1 MWAVPLLRTSGDDRI
16 SVVRGNPASFIHLA
30 QGLFGVAIVC
40 ATGCGPRSDVGR
52 SIAAMKDIPCPALI
66 AHRGASYLAPEETR
80 AAYLLALDLGADFLE
95 VDVQRTRD
103 GVLVALHDDGL
114 ERTTN
119 VATRYKPR
127 GGSSPGDPV
136 DYAVGK
142 FTWAEIQQLDAGEW
156 FNVAYPR
163 RARDSYR
170 DLRVLRL
177 EQVLDIAGSGSRTCG
192 VFLETKSPLRY
203 PGIERQLVELLR
215 SRGWPARGTSIMFQS
230 FVMQSLDSLRVLAP
244 EIPRFLLAERG
255 TQRGDHLDAAQRIEA
270 GCAPHAIDV
279 LAHPGFVGAA
289 HRRSLLVYLWVL
301 DEPYQMAAAR
311 WLGIDGIFTNRIEAA
326 VVSYRRVTSVDVD
339 ASLRKMDKELRV
351 H

>member
-1 MWAVPLLRTSGDDRI
+1 MARV
-16 SVVRGNPASFIHLA
+16 
-30 QGLFGVAIVC
+30 LFVVAIAC
-40 ATGCGPRSDVGR
+40 APGCGPHLDVGR
-52 SIAAMKDIPCPALI
+52 RIAASKGIPYPALI

-80 AAYLLALDLGADFLE
+80 AAYLLARDLGADFLE
-95 VDVQRTRD
+95 VDVGRTRD

-156 FNVAYPR
+156 FNRVFPR

-170 DLRVLRL
+170 HLRALSL
-177 EQVLDIAGSGSRTCG
+177 EQVLDIAGSGPRSCG
-192 VFLETKSPLRY
+192 VFIEIKSPLRY

-215 SRGWPARGTSIMFQS
+215 SRGWLGRGASIMFQS
-230 FVMQSLDSLRVLAP
+230 FVTQSLDSLRRLAP

-255 TQRGDHLDAAQRIEA
+255 TQPGDQLDAAQRLEA
-270 GCAPHAIDV
+270 GCAPHALDV
-279 LAHPGFVGAA
+279 LAHPGSVGAA
-289 HRRSLLVYLWVL
+289 HRRSMLVYPWVI
-301 DEPYQMAAAR
+301 DEPYQMAASR
-311 WLGIDGIFTNRIEAA
+311 WLGVDGVFTNRIEVA
-326 VVSYRRVTSVDVD
+326 VMSYRRVASADVD
-339 ASLRKMDKELRV
+339 ASLRRMDEELWEAHPGGLVRGGGR
-351 H
+351 

>member
-1 MWAVPLLRTSGDDRI
+1 MK
-16 SVVRGNPASFIHLA
+16 GNPASLLRLA
-30 QGLFGVAIVC
+30 QGLFVVAIAC
-40 ATGCGPRSDVGR
+40 AAGCGPRSDVGR
-52 SIAAMKDIPCPALI
+52 RIAATKGIPSPALI

-80 AAYLLALDLGADFLE
+80 AAYLLACDLGADFLE

-114 ERTTN
+114 NRTTN

-127 GGSSPGDPV
+127 GGSSPGDAV

-156 FNVAYPR
+156 FNRAYPK

-170 DLRVLRL
+170 HLRVLSL
-177 EQVLDIAGSGSRTCG
+177 AQLLDIAGSGSRTCG
-192 VFLETKSPLRY
+192 VFFETKSPLKY

-215 SRGWPARGTSIMFQS
+215 NRGWAARRTSIMFQS
-230 FVMQSLDSLRVLAP
+230 FAMQSLDSLRSLAP
-244 EIPRFLLAERG
+244 EIPRVLLAERG
-255 TQRGDHLDAAQRIEA
+255 TRRGDQLDAAQRVEA
-270 GCAPHAIDV
+270 GCAPHALDV

-289 HRRSLLVYLWVL
+289 HRRSMLVYLWVL

-311 WLGIDGIFTNRIEAA
+311 WLGIDGIFTNRIEVA
-326 VVSYRRVTSVDVD
+326 VVSCRRVTSVDVD
-339 ASLRKMDKELRV
+339 ASLRRMDEELRGS
-351 H
+351 